1 MLKEQKLIHSSQQ
14 PLETVLTVLPIS
26 QMWKRRHREACPGN
40 RVSDGEP
47 GHELRQ
53 SASC

>member
-26 QMWKRRHREACPGN
+26 QMWKRRHREG
-40 RVSDGEP
+40 R
-47 GHELRQ
+47 ELVQ
-53 SASC
+53 VTE